1 MVRLFFWSP
10 HIDPQV
16 ATVKSV
22 YNSINS
28 LSKHKKKAKITLLN
42 VFGEWDNFNF
52 NNIDVIKLVTKRKI
66 IKKKFKG
73 FINSRMLYFRI
84 LLQSYFPL
92 KKLIENENPN
102 FLIIH
107 LLTVIPMV
115 LFIFNNFQTKLILRI
130 SGLPKLNIF
139 RYLIWKI
146 ASKKIYYV
154 ICPTEETKILLIKKK
169 IFSPNKI
176 VCIQDPIFNIKKIN
190 FEKKKPLQEKYE
202 KSYFLSIGRFTKQKN
217 HQFLLNF
224 FSKNRKYLEDIN
236 LLVIGNGEYEK
247 KYRKFIQNNKLEA
260 EIKILNYKKNVINY
274 IHNAKLIIS
283 CSLWE
288 DPGFIMVEAASVG
301 TPILT
306 SNCPSG
312 PKEFIGNNENG
323 FIFDTNNEKSFK
335 MALDNFLKISE
346 KDLNQKLICAKKKSK
361 SYTGIYN
368 AKKFANLLKI

>member
-28 LSKHKKKAKITLLN
+28 LSKHKKKVKITLLN

-73 FINSRMLYFRI
+73 FINSRILYFRI
-84 LLQSYFPL
+84 LFQSYFPL
-92 KKLIENENPN
+92 KKLIENKNPN

-107 LLTVIPMV
+107 LITVIPIM

-130 SGLPKLNIF
+130 SGLPKLNFF
-139 RYLIWKI
+139 RYFIWKI
-146 ASKKIYYV
+146 ASKKIYCV
-154 ICPTEETKILLIKKK
+154 ICPTEETKILLVKKK
-169 IFSPNKI
+169 IFNPNKI
-176 VCIQDPIFNIKKIN
+176 ICIQDPIFNIISIN
-190 FEKKKPLQEKYE
+190 FEKKKPLDEKFE
-202 KSYFLSIGRFTKQKN
+202 KPYFLSVGRFTKQKN

-236 LLVIGNGEYEK
+236 LIIIGNGEYK
-247 KYRKFIQNNKLEA
+247 NKYKRFIQNNKLDTQ
-260 EIKILNYKKNVINY
+260 IKILNYKKNVINY
-274 IHNAKLIIS
+274 MYKAKLIIS

-288 DPGFIMVEAASVG
+288 DPGFIMVEAASIG

-323 FIFDTNNEKSFK
+323 FIFETNDEKSFK
-335 MALDNFLKISE
+335 IELDNFLRTSE
-346 KDLNQKLICAKKKSK
+346 QELNHKLISAKKKSK
-361 SYTGIYN
+361 QYTALYN
-368 AKKFANLLKI
+368 AKKFASLLKI